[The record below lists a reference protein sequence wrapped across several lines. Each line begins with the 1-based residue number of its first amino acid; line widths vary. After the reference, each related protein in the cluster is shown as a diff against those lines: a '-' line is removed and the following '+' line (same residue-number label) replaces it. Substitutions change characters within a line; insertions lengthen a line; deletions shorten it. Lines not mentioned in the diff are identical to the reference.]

1 MFNSFQ
7 GETAD
12 ETRILVEVVQ
22 VIEAE
27 AAGKQTT
34 SRDAWRLYAILWVG
48 RVDLETNDVLHK
60 TAGGCWRD
68 LASCHQCFGHMV
80 VSVETPEFGA
90 MSRHTKSMGE

>member
-34 SRDAWRLYAILWVG
+34 SRDAWRLYAIL
-48 RVDLETNDVLHK
+48 
-60 TAGGCWRD
+60 
-68 LASCHQCFGHMV
+68 
-80 VSVETPEFGA
+80 
-90 MSRHTKSMGE
+90 